1 MVRKFKVVRLKS
13 RSMKEITT
21 NQLQSELSKIIKEVE
36 AGEVYQINRYS
47 KSVAYMVSKK
57 DFEKLISGS
66 ECKACMQ
73 DLRKIAEKISK

>member
-1 MVRKFKVVRLKS
+1 
-13 RSMKEITT
+13 MKEITT

-36 AGEVYQINRYS
+36 FGEIYKINRYS

-73 DLRKIAEKISK
+73 DLRKLTRKLT